1 MQDKVEI
8 GSRVFIIES
17 NRIIT
22 EVVVSGRKGDF
33 YTVRFP
39 GQGGIAVRRS
49 RLFLSK
55 EEAEAHLPV
64 RPVTRGYR
72 SPYDYH

>member
-8 GSRVFIIES
+8 GSHVFIIES

-22 EVVVSGRKGDF
+22 EVVVTGRKGDF
-33 YTVRFP
+33 YIVRFL
-39 GQGGIAVRRS
+39 GQGGISVRGS
-49 RLFLSK
+49 RLFLTR
-55 EEAEAHLPV
+55 EEAEAHLSKPAHKV
-64 RPVTRGYR
+64 FR

>member
-8 GSRVFIIES
+8 GSHVFIIES

-22 EVVVSGRKGDF
+22 EVLISQRKGDF
-33 YTVRFP
+33 YVVRFP
-39 GQGGIAVRRS
+39 GKGGISVRRS
-49 RLFLSK
+49 RLFLTR

-64 RPVTRGYR
+64 QPAKNSFR

>member
-33 YTVRFP
+33 YIVRFP
-39 GQGGIAVRRS
+39 GQGGISVRGS
-49 RLFLSK
+49 RLFLTR

-64 RPVTRGYR
+64 KPIQKGFR

>member
-1 MQDKVEI
+1 MKEKFGI
-8 GSRVFIIES
+8 GSHVFIIES

-22 EVVVSGRKGDF
+22 EVVVTGRKGDF
-33 YTVRFP
+33 YIVRFLE
-39 GQGGIAVRRS
+39 QGGISVRGS
-49 RLFLSK
+49 RLFLTR

-64 RPVTRGYR
+64 KPVHKGFR